1 MRYDTVIY
9 FQKIIPGQYD
19 PETGNYR
26 KDTVQETKRYA
37 SVVNTSEDVLRLVYG
52 GIKQGSLT
60 VHLQNHYIF
69 PFDCIRVGS
78 AIYQVDSSKRLRNK
92 QLFVI
97 SEVQGCRE

>member
-52 GIKQGSLT
+52 GVFHGLIMILLNT
-60 VHLQNHYIF
+60 
-69 PFDCIRVGS
+69 
-78 AIYQVDSSKRLRNK
+78 
-92 QLFVI
+92 
-97 SEVQGCRE
+97 